1 MDLSDQV
8 AQELGGSLS
17 PENLIDLARTALTAK
32 DAVVN
37 PTKEA
42 IKTVASIIN
51 KLSDLWIAIENK
63 IDNKDLYS
71 RYNGKLDEIKLPE
84 NLIDDFKK
92 YANINKT
99 EFQIL
104 KKENENQNYRKILFK
119 AKDREKVNEILKH
132 IQQSREKSKGKS
144 FRKEMK
150 DLDKK
155 AKEKQAEREEK
166 AKNRNQ
172 DISR

>member
-8 AQELGGSLS
+8 AKELGESLS

-32 DAVVN
+32 DAAVN
-37 PTKEA
+37 PTKKA
-42 IKTVASIIN
+42 INKTVASIID
-51 KLSDLWIAIENK
+51 KLSDLWIAIEDK

-132 IQQSREKSKGKS
+132 IQQSREKSG
-144 FRKEMK
+144 
-150 DLDKK
+150 
-155 AKEKQAEREEK
+155 
-166 AKNRNQ
+166 
-172 DISR
+172 

>member
-1 MDLSDQV
+1 M
-8 AQELGGSLS
+8 
-17 PENLIDLARTALTAK
+17 
-32 DAVVN
+32 
-37 PTKEA
+37 
-42 IKTVASIIN
+42 
-51 KLSDLWIAIENK
+51 
-63 IDNKDLYS
+63 YS

-132 IQQSREKSKGKS
+132 IQQSREKSG
-144 FRKEMK
+144 
-150 DLDKK
+150 
-155 AKEKQAEREEK
+155 
-166 AKNRNQ
+166 
-172 DISR
+172 